1 VAAKT
6 FSMIVKAVVFGQFI
20 LFSFNPRVRGFP
32 SSKRFFPFIINC
44 IGGVRA
50 GDGKRR
56 EL

>member
-6 FSMIVKAVVFGQFI
+6 FSMIVKGVGFGRFI
-20 LFSFNPRVRGFP
+20 LFSFNPRGRGCP
-32 SSKRFFPFIINC
+32 SSKRYFPFIMNC
-44 IGGVRA
+44 IGGARA